1 MHKHCINK
9 FDSSNPNPFVGSC
22 ALCKKK
28 IPSSEKEIV
37 KKLRHWV
44 KKGRSFARC
53 EMGDRYY
60 DGNGVKQS
68 YEKARA
74 LYELAVEQNE
84 ASAMFNLGHMF
95 KCGQAP
101 QSDKRAHEL
110 YERAAQLGHRSAQ
123 FNMGVA
129 YDEGQGV
136 KQSYARA
143 KELYELAMQ
152 QGHAK
157 VSFHTPSYND
167 EWN

>member
-1 MHKHCINK
+1 
-9 FDSSNPNPFVGSC
+9 
-22 ALCKKK
+22 
-28 IPSSEKEIV
+28 
-37 KKLRHWV
+37 
-44 KKGRSFARC
+44 
-53 EMGDRYY
+53 
-60 DGNGVKQS
+60 
-68 YEKARA
+68 
-74 LYELAVEQNE
+74 
-84 ASAMFNLGHMF
+84 MF